1 MGLKDKEN
9 VSVDMELKGI
19 IPARLSPLKLL
30 ERSIRKEQECKYHPN
45 NISFWFSWN
54 CLQRKTLANSPPALA
69 GSPSIRNKTQ
79 RSTAVLWDCLQSEM
93 LVYLLIGQ
101 QGCQQG
107 RSCGC
112 HTCRTLSGVSGS
124 LCPASSLPQT
134 IITIPNKFLILSQQ
148 HPSRRL
154 VRHSGV
160 MFYL

>member
-45 NISFWFSWN
+45 NSSFWFSWN

-154 VRHSGV
+154 VRHPGV